1 VSPYKRY
8 VEYIRGGGPMTSARR
23 VAAMLGGLLTLA
35 CDPTSSMDPKD
46 RNISLVPD
54 VALTVSASSSNA
66 TAASWSEID
75 ISWARIPS
83 VSGYQVW
90 RSGAGSAGAYT
101 QIATTAADVLR
112 YADTGLT
119 GSTQYCYEI
128 RSFKSTGRNTTY
140 GALSAALCATTL
152 APPVIAPSET
162 NAAPA
167 GKDVSVTWKDNS
179 TNEDGFRIQWALTA
193 DGEWTQLATVGANV
207 TTLSGFWQSVEQ
219 QMCFRVIAFNA
230 TGTSSPPTP
239 DCTTNPYP
247 PTNLSAKPLD
257 AQSITLTWS
266 DNSAVEDGYKIS
278 RTQAGSDWVDIGTV
292 GTNVVSYRDAAVSAN
307 TSYTYRVEAVKDGG
321 YSAASNEV
329 GAVLATTVP
338 ASPGGAWAY
347 FEDQTDYGS
356 SSYLALEWMD
366 GSSNEEGFRIEYSA
380 DTLTG
385 WSLYSQT
392 GPNVTSY
399 QEKFFFA
406 GPAGCFRI
414 IAFNNVGLSNPSN
427 VTCGEMRS
435 APTDLVATAVDQQ
448 TIDLTWTDNAGYES
462 GFEILRT
469 TSDDSNAWSVVADV
483 PPNTTSYRDSG
494 LESGKQY
501 TYYVY
506 VEYNTA
512 DVCCGSSNYA
522 VATTPSGGVA
532 PSASVRSSPAPMGR
546 AAPTRRTRINRR
558 PTRPTFPMLHTPR

>member
-46 RNISLVPD
+46 RSTSFVPD

-75 ISWARIPS
+75 ISWPRIPS
-83 VSGYQVW
+83 ASGYQVW
-90 RSGAGSAGAYT
+90 RSGTGSAGAYT
-101 QIATTAADVLR
+101 QIATTPADVLR

-119 GSTQYCYEI
+119 GSTQYCYEV
-128 RSFKSTGRNTTY
+128 RSFKTAGKNTTY
-140 GALSAALCATTL
+140 GAFSASLCATTF
-152 APPVIAPSET
+152 APPVVAPSQPDALPEGM
-162 NAAPA
+162 NIR
-167 GKDVSVTWKDNS
+167 VSWKDNS
-179 TNEDGFRIQWALTA
+179 TNEDGFRIEMAPATN
-193 DGEWTQLATVGANV
+193 GEWTQVSSVGANV
-207 TTLSGFWQSVEQ
+207 TTTFGSWEVAEHQACL
-219 QMCFRVIAFNA
+219 RVIAYNSIGPS
-230 TGTSSPPTP
+230 TPSTP
-239 DCTTNPYP
+239 DCTTVPAP
-247 PTNLSAKPLD
+247 PTNLSAKALD
-257 AQSITLTWS
+257 AQSITLTWA
-266 DNSAVEDGYKIS
+266 DNSAVEDGYKVS
-278 RTQAGSDWVDIGTV
+278 RAQAGGDWVDLGTV
-292 GTNVVSYRDAAVSAN
+292 GTNVVSYRDATVTAN
-307 TSYTYRVEAVKDGG
+307 TSYTYRVEAAKDGG
-321 YSAASNEV
+321 YSVASNEV

-338 ASPGGAWAY
+338 ASPSGAWAY
-347 FEDQTDYGS
+347 FEGQTDYGA

-366 GSSNEEGFRIEYSA
+366 ASSNEEGFRIEYSA

-414 IAFNNVGLSNPSN
+414 IAFNNVGLSRPSN
-427 VTCGEMRS
+427 VTCGEMRG
-435 APTDLVATAVDQQ
+435 APTDLVATALDQQ

-462 GFEILRT
+462 GFEIVRT
-469 TSDDSNAWSVVADV
+469 TSDDSNTWSVVADV

-532 PSASVRSSPAPMGR
+532 PSASVRSSPAPIGR

-558 PTRPTFPMLHTPR
+558 PTRRIFPMLHTPR